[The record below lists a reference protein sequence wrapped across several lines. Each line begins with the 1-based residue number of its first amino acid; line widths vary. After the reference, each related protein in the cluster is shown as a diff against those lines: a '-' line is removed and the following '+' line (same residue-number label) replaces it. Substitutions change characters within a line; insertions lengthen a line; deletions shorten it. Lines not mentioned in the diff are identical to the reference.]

1 MEKERG
7 YRLLGTYSLIYA
19 PVYLDYHNSDI
30 NNNQY
35 LPCHKIL
42 CTYDV
47 RC

>member
-7 YRLLGTYSLIYA
+7 CRLLGTLLYTPL
-19 PVYLDYHNSDI
+19 YLDYHNSDI

-35 LPCHKIL
+35 LPCHTIL